1 MLELA
6 VKSLGEFDPFED
18 DHSCKTNVAEMCL
31 CTDLSARTIWTTVAS
46 YLMDFEDHF
55 TSHSYLPNVILPSK
69 PPTPRNLLNKPN
81 EDRNILYNSEAAP
94 QNVDDSEDS
103 DSEDGDQENEDSPYL
118 NTLLE
123 PDGGIDADLATE
135 NEEVGVPQINWPI
148 IRNEGAELYNVCV
161 WDFLSRID
169 KVSKT
174 SDRRKHTNNEDN
186 NAAESPEDLN
196 PSDTTETILDDAA
209 KECDQDTEETV
220 TPVMDIEGLKRPRVI
235 LKKGHGQEKNSHP
248 SSPGSK

>member
-1 MLELA
+1 M
-6 VKSLGEFDPFED
+6 
-18 DHSCKTNVAEMCL
+18 
-31 CTDLSARTIWTTVAS
+31 TTES
-46 YLMDFEDHF
+46 RFISEQ
-55 TSHSYLPNVILPSK
+55 
-69 PPTPRNLLNKPN
+69 PN
-81 EDRNILYNSEAAP
+81 EDQDILYHSEAAP

-103 DSEDGDQENEDSPYL
+103 DSEDEDQENEDSPYL

-135 NEEVGVPQINWPI
+135 NEEVGVSVDGSGNLVPLANQLADYQK
-148 IRNEGAELYNVCV
+148 RGAELDNVCV

-169 KVSKT
+169 KVSKI